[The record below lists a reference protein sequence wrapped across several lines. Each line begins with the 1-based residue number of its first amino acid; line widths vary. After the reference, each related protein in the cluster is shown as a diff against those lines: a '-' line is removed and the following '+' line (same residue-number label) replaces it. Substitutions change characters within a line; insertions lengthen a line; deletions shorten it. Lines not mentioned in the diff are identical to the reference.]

1 MILYQYTGQSTSQG
15 TAASPRLL
23 SLVTKDDALLFRQ
36 DGVYQLL
43 TTQLWPTTKLYALQQ
58 DINDRQLP
66 RPDSVQLLSDAEW
79 VELCLKAQ
87 QVVLC

>member
-1 MILYQYTGQSTSQG
+1 MILYQCTGQS

-23 SLVTKDDALLFRQ
+23 SLITPHDALLFRQ

-43 TTQLWPTTKLYALQQ
+43 TNQQWPTSKLFALQQ

-66 RPDSVQLLSDAEW
+66 CPPKVQLLSDAEW
-79 VELCLKAQ
+79 VELCQKAQ